1 MMTRFAL
8 LISFYRLCVIALI
21 GTALLSIGTRVAA
34 ETITVCPDGSCDYTD
49 IQSAVFLA
57 VNGDI
62 IDIGPGTYSL
72 PASVATTTPIV
83 KPLGKALRFR
93 GTLGTT
99 GELLT
104 ILDGKNVRRAVEC
117 TTQETAATV
126 FENLMI
132 RSCPN
137 SAVYISGS
145 SSPTLTNCTITGNAG
160 RGAGIAFANWST
172 GTSKVINCRITGN
185 NSGGLSGGGVYVE
198 GGTREFVN
206 CQISQNRNANSGA
219 GVMVSGSSSVRF
231 IDCDITNNVI
241 SPAGPA
247 TNIDGGGAGLFLGGT
262 SAFLDSC
269 LISGNSASVSSSEGG
284 GIDIY
289 FCDTEMRNCEVS
301 QNSAVDGGG
310 LYVWGSPPSTVVVL
324 AACQIKGNS
333 ASGFGG
339 GIYTTSASQLLQATA
354 STLCGNSAPIG
365 AQIYGNGWPAGGDNC
380 VNNSC
385 SVCEPPCAG
394 DLNGNGQVDGED
406 LGALLVAWGT
416 TGTGQPGSDV
426 NGDGSVDGAD
436 LGALLVAWGVCP

>member
-1 MMTRFAL
+1 MTRFAL

-57 VNGDI
+57 VNGDV

-72 PASVATTTPIV
+72 PASVVATTPIV
-83 KPLGKALRFR
+83 KPLGKALWFR
-93 GTLGTT
+93 GTLGTS

-145 SSPTLTNCTITGNAG
+145 SAPTLTNCTITGNAG

-185 NSGGLSGGGVYVE
+185 NSGGLSGGGVFVE

-289 FCDTEMRNCEVS
+289 FCGRWRR
-301 QNSAVDGGG
+301 AVCLGIAAQYGHSLGCLSDQRELCIRLRRRHLYNKRFAATSGDGFDA
-310 LYVWGSPPSTVVVL
+310 VWQQCADRSTDLWQWL
-324 AACQIKGNS
+324 AGWWRQLRQ
-333 ASGFGG
+333 
-339 GIYTTSASQLLQATA
+339 QLLQC
-354 STLCGNSAPIG
+354 L
-365 AQIYGNGWPAGGDNC
+365 
-380 VNNSC
+380 
-385 SVCEPPCAG
+385 
-394 DLNGNGQVDGED
+394 
-406 LGALLVAWGT
+406 
-416 TGTGQPGSDV
+416 
-426 NGDGSVDGAD
+426 
-436 LGALLVAWGVCP
+436 